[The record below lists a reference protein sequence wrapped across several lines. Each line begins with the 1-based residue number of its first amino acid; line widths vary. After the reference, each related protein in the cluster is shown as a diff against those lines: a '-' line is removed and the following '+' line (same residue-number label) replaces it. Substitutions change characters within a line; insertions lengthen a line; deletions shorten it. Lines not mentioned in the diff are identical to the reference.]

1 MKLNHINLGVT
12 DVPVTVALFQD
23 HFGFKPAGES
33 MPMNDRMAFMRDDAG
48 SLISVFKAKDVAYP
62 KVFHIG
68 FMQDT
73 PQQVRDMHRQLTD
86 AGFTIPEPH
95 ENNGR
100 LTFYFDTPGG
110 FVLEVESF
118 FD

>member
-12 DVPVTVALFQD
+12 DVPATVALFEQ
-23 HFGFKPAGES
+23 HFGFKPAGDG
-33 MPMNDRMAFMRDDAG
+33 MPMNDRMAFMLDDAG
-48 SLISVFKAKDVAYP
+48 SLLSVFKAKDVTYP

-118 FD
+118 FE